1 MKTMLQMYGAF
12 VAGVLAAA
20 GLAYWYY
27 VQQMEGP
34 DG

>member
-1 MKTMLQMYGAF
+1 MKRAAQIYAAF
-12 VAGVLAAA
+12 LAGILASA

-27 VQQMEGP
+27 VAHMEES